1 MEIYLVRHGESQSNY
16 DNKHGY
22 LYFCGQLDVPLTERG
37 IKSAKELSVYFK
49 NKYID
54 NVYVSDLKRTRQT
67 YEELFPYDIPTIY
80 TKTLRERSLGVF
92 EGKNKEEV
100 CKDKRFEKYFRD
112 PNYKYFR
119 HSFSQKAP
127 QGESYQ
133 DVYDRVVTFIENELN
148 QQQRRVVIVAHQVVI
163 RCFFVYFKMI
173 TKEEALSTEIHN
185 CYPYLIKKEMKF

>member
-92 EGKNKEEV
+92 ETNGSKNISVILIINTLDIAFRKKHHKEKVIKMSMIEWLLSL
-100 CKDKRFEKYFRD
+100 KMSLINSRD
-112 PNYKYFR
+112 
-119 HSFSQKAP
+119 
-127 QGESYQ
+127 
-133 DVYDRVVTFIENELN
+133 V
-148 QQQRRVVIVAHQVVI
+148 
-163 RCFFVYFKMI
+163 
-173 TKEEALSTEIHN
+173 
-185 CYPYLIKKEMKF
+185 

>member
-67 YEELFPYDIPTIY
+67 YEKLFPYDIPTIY

-100 CKDKRFEKYFRD
+100 CKDKRFLIINTLDIAFRKKHHKEKVIKMSMIEWLLSLKMSLINSRD
-112 PNYKYFR
+112 
-119 HSFSQKAP
+119 
-127 QGESYQ
+127 
-133 DVYDRVVTFIENELN
+133 V
-148 QQQRRVVIVAHQVVI
+148 
-163 RCFFVYFKMI
+163 
-173 TKEEALSTEIHN
+173 
-185 CYPYLIKKEMKF
+185 

>member
-22 LYFCGQLDVPLTERG
+22 LYFCGQLDVPWRKG

-80 TKTLRERSLGVF
+80 TKTLRERSLGVL
-92 EGKNKEEV
+92 KVK
-100 CKDKRFEKYFRD
+100 
-112 PNYKYFR
+112 
-119 HSFSQKAP
+119 
-127 QGESYQ
+127 
-133 DVYDRVVTFIENELN
+133 
-148 QQQRRVVIVAHQVVI
+148 
-163 RCFFVYFKMI
+163 
-173 TKEEALSTEIHN
+173 
-185 CYPYLIKKEMKF
+185 

>member
-22 LYFCGQLDVPLTERG
+22 LYFCGQLDIPLTERG
-37 IKSAKELSVYFK
+37 IKSARELSAYFK

-54 NVYVSDLKRTRQT
+54 TVYVSDLKRTRQT
-67 YEELFPYDIPTIY
+67 YDELFPYDLPTIY

-100 CKDKRFEKYFRD
+100 CKDKRFEK
-112 PNYKYFR
+112 
-119 HSFSQKAP
+119 
-127 QGESYQ
+127 ESYQ

-148 QQQRRVVIVAHQVVI
+148 QRQRRVVIVAHQVVI

-173 TKEEALSTEIHN
+173 TKEEALSTEILN
-185 CYPYLIKKEMKF
+185 CYPYLIKKEMKS

>member
-67 YEELFPYDIPTIY
+67 YEKLFPYDIPTIY

-100 CKDKRFEKYFRD
+100 CKDKRFENISVILIINTLDIAFRKKHHKEKVIKMSMIEWLLSLKMSLI
-112 PNYKYFR
+112 NSR
-119 HSFSQKAP
+119 
-127 QGESYQ
+127 
-133 DVYDRVVTFIENELN
+133 DV
-148 QQQRRVVIVAHQVVI
+148 
-163 RCFFVYFKMI
+163 
-173 TKEEALSTEIHN
+173 
-185 CYPYLIKKEMKF
+185 

>member
-1 MEIYLVRHGESQSNY
+1 M
-16 DNKHGY
+16 
-22 LYFCGQLDVPLTERG
+22 
-37 IKSAKELSVYFK
+37 
-49 NKYID
+49 
-54 NVYVSDLKRTRQT
+54 
-67 YEELFPYDIPTIY
+67 Y

-100 CKDKRFEKYFRD
+100 CKDKRFEKYFHD

-173 TKEEALSTEIHN
+173 TKEEALATEIHN